1 MQFTLS
7 IATHFLRRAYFSQ
20 PLDGSSAFSY
30 MYKCIYCWKPV
41 SLYFPFLYEYAKIK
55 ACSYHGNQLKFS
67 IFLLKKGGCLP
78 YSDAKKTSMQIFSIL
93 LLYHVEEFAWSFPK
107 SILLG
112 DGFLMESWVFT
123 CEVEHDFSVKVKPD
137 VYINMSHDHID
148 SKKSIF
154 KTIFLYLLVKLK
166 ENVFSSHK
174 TKKIIHLTY
183 LSPNIAWH
191 SLP

>member
-1 MQFTLS
+1 MPPLFT
-7 IATHFLRRAYFSQ
+7 
-20 PLDGSSAFSY
+20 
-30 MYKCIYCWKPV
+30 C
-41 SLYFPFLYEYAKIK
+41 E
-55 ACSYHGNQLKFS
+55 
-67 IFLLKKGGCLP
+67 
-78 YSDAKKTSMQIFSIL
+78 KKTSMHKFSIL
-93 LLYHVEEFAWSFPK
+93 SLYHVEEFAWSFPK